1 MNKPVFFFTTQSD
14 LVKYNGLSC
23 KVIVLL
29 DEAEYDKFDVGPMYR
44 IVLETGTQLSCYADE
59 LYVNWEE

>member
-1 MNKPVFFFTTQSD
+1 MNKTVFFFTTQSD

-23 KVIVLL
+23 KVIVPLN
-29 DEAEYDKFDVGPMYR
+29 ESEYDKDDVGPMYK
-44 IVLETGTQLSCYADE
+44 IVLETGAQLSCYADE